1 MSPFT
6 TDGITADKYANW
18 KHEFNP
24 DAVDIGVG
32 IQISDTCLDCGEYES
47 DKRHDLSDAKDS
59 NEESDHLITV
69 GTLLICRERMRQI
82 DEEGFDAAHD
92 AKHDQQELLLAAL
105 CYIES
110 AGDYELGLYYKNP
123 RRGDIPSGWPFGA
136 ESWKNEPWKPSN
148 TMRMLVKAGA
158 FIAAE
163 IDRLLAENESNNGE
177 N

>member
-69 GTLLICRERMRQI
+69 GTLLICKERMRQI
-82 DEEGFDAAHD
+82 AVEGFDAAHD
-92 AKHDQQELLLAAL
+92 DLQDEKELLEAAI
-105 CYIES
+105 CYVIQ
-110 AGDYELGLYYKNP
+110 ARDYG
-123 RRGDIPSGWPFGA
+123 PSSKHPTKMPGEWP
-136 ESWKNEPWKPSN
+136 WDVRLWKPSDPV
-148 TMRMLVKAGA
+148 RMLVKAGA
-158 FIAAE
+158 LIAAE
-163 IDRLLAENESNNGE
+163 IDRLLAAQEGNNGE
-177 N
+177 R